1 MNKVKNFCKEL
12 LAGWFHLS
20 WLGAMTDLI
29 VVIFLTLLGRKRK

>member
-1 MNKVKNFCKEL
+1 MNKVKSFCKEL
-12 LAGWFHLS
+12 LAG